1 MKKQL
6 TKGDSL
12 WYYIQA
18 VAARGQAPSR
28 KAWKKQIKNRIRK
41 K

>member
-1 MKKQL
+1 M
-6 TKGDSL
+6 TKGKGL

-18 VAARGQAPSR
+18 VAARGQASEAEALR
-28 KAWKKQIKNRIRK
+28 KQIKNRIRK